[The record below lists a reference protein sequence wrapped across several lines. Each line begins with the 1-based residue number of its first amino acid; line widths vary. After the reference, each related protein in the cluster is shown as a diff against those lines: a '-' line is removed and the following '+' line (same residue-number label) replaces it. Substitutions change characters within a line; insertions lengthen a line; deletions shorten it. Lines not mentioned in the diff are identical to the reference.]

1 MNLST
6 LGKLFTRDITVVSE
20 HDIGTWCGLIFI
32 MTIIQRPPL
41 DIETKSAFIE
51 EEKKVG
57 EEGNVLRKL

>member
-1 MNLST
+1 M
-6 LGKLFTRDITVVSE
+6 
-20 HDIGTWCGLIFI
+20 IF
-32 MTIIQRPPL
+32 MRTIVQIPPL